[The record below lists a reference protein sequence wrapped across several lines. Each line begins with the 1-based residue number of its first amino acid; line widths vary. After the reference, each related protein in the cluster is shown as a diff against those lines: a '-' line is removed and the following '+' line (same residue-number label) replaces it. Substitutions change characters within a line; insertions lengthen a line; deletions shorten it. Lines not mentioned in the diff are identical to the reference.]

1 MVSSF
6 DTVDSRRKYD
16 PTYHLRLTDIITLPT
31 RPNLVGRGT
40 EAALLLK
47 RRRNFLRIFL
57 EAGKMPGTHPKRGV
71 HDTNA
76 A

>member
-1 MVSSF
+1 MSNRSHDPSAAVHTSHVQHKNHKFVTLCHCKSSMVSSF

-40 EAALLLK
+40 EAAL
-47 RRRNFLRIFL
+47 
-57 EAGKMPGTHPKRGV
+57 
-71 HDTNA
+71 
-76 A
+76 